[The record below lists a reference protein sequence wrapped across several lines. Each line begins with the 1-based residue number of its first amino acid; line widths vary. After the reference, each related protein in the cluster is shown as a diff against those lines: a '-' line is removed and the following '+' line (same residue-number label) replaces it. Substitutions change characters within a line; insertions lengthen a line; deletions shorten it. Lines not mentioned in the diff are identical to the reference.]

1 MIKCDSVLFDLDGTL
16 WDTTAALAEVWQAV
30 IMDEPDARR
39 TLTRQ
44 DMTGVMGMTSTELM
58 RTLFPGLS
66 DERGEELF
74 EKLCIA
80 EDDYLRKHGGILYDG
95 LEETLRALSQKVPLA
110 IISNCGPDYIPAFF
124 DAHGLEKYFSDWE
137 CIGRTGLSKGENIR
151 LVTERGGFKAPVYV
165 GDTSM
170 DQAAAQAAGVPF
182 IFAAYGFGNAKDC
195 PRVDGPS
202 GLLELLE
209 L

>member
-80 EDDYLRKHGGILYDG
+80 EDDYLRKHGGILYEG
-95 LEETLRALSQKVPLA
+95 LEDTLKALSKKFPLA
-110 IISNCGPDYIPAFF
+110 IIR
-124 DAHGLEKYFSDWE
+124 E

-195 PRVDGPS
+195 PRVDGPA